1 MKKMIFLLT
10 LSIFLVGI
18 QTNVELNAQAN
29 SDPEENFEHLWK
41 TFDRNYA
48 IFGAKRV
55 DWDALYKIY
64 RPQVTPRTTGDE
76 LFTVMSNMLGHL
88 NDNHVRL
95 ITPQKRFTSGILR
108 DLKMEDFSLD
118 LIKNKYLKEKFKTG
132 VRNIFTYGWLS
143 DTIGYFHFR
152 GFGFPEQSR
161 EAIDEIIEEFKDARG
176 IVVDVRQNGGGD
188 DRVGKLIADRF
199 ADRKRL
205 YMITRIRS
213 GQNHGDFTP
222 PRYWY
227 VEPDGP
233 HQFNKTV
240 ILLTHRYSVSAAD
253 NFTLAMRV
261 IPHVTVVGDF
271 TSGCF
276 ADVYRDQLPNG
287 WGFSVSY
294 KLFTDQ
300 NGFCWEGIGI
310 PPDLRQTNSKTDI
323 ENKTDRVLELALK
336 LIDSGSLK
344 PQKESDSLTNIRQS
358 LAERLEQAIEKEGLE
373 SAVTDF
379 QQAKS
384 GNPETYYID
393 REELDMLAN
402 RLTQAGKLKE
412 AIEVFKINV
421 TEHPQHW
428 MVYRNLGRAYARQG
442 NKKLAQENYQQALKR
457 NPGAFPWEREARY
470 TMALEQSLMENG
482 TAGMVRQC
490 RSFWK
495 SQRTDMKEAML
506 NRFGYELLRRKK
518 VKAAIEIFKLN
529 VDFYPEAWNTYDSLG
544 EAYMTAGNKK
554 LAIKNYKKSLELNPK
569 NDNAREILK
578 KLEKK

>member
-1 MKKMIFLLT
+1 MKKLIFLLT
-10 LSIFLVGI
+10 LGIFLVGI

-29 SDPEENFEHLWK
+29 NDPEENFEHLWK

-64 RPQVTPRTTGDE
+64 RPQVTPRTTEDE

-118 LIKNKYLKEKFKTG
+118 LIKTKYLKEKFKTG

-152 GFGFPEQSR
+152 GFGFLEQSR

-213 GQNHGDFTP
+213 GQNHDDFTP

-240 ILLTHRYSVSAAD
+240 ILLTHRHSVSAAD

-271 TSGCF
+271 TSGCY

-310 PPDLRQTNSKTDI
+310 PPDLRQTNSKADI
-323 ENKTDRVLELALK
+323 ENKTDRVLELAVK

-358 LAERLEQAIEKEGLE
+358 LAERLEQAIEKEGIGA
-373 SAVTDF
+373 AVTDF

-402 RLTQAGKLKE
+402 RLMLAGKLKE

-421 TEHPQHW
+421 NEHPQHW
-428 MVYRNLGRAYARQG
+428 MVYHNLGGAYARQG
-442 NKKLAQENYQQALKR
+442 NKKLAGENYQQALKR
-457 NPGAFPWEREARY
+457 NPAAFPWEREARY
-470 TMALEQSLMENG
+470 TIVLEQSLMENG
-482 TAGMVRQC
+482 IVGMVRQC

-495 SQRTDMKEAML
+495 SNREELKEAML
-506 NRFGYELLRRKK
+506 NRFGYELLQRKK
-518 VKAAIEIFKLN
+518 VKAATEVFKLN
-529 VDFYPEAWNTYDSLG
+529 VEFYPEAWNTYDSLA

-554 LAIKNYKKSLELNPK
+554 LAIKNYKKSLELNPQ
-569 NDNAREILK
+569 NDNGKEILK